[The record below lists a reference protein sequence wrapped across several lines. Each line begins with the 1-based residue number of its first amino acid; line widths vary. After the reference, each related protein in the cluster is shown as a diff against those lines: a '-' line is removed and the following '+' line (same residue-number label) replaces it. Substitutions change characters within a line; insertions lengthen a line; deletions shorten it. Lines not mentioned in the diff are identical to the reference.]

1 MPGSLAEKS
10 RLIRGLVSR
19 RDFLIETR
27 LLEVQFQAFF
37 IVKYGKKGGK
47 WTKVVGIS
55 FTNYL
60 NTIFIFEKA
69 LKLQLIDGS

>member
-10 RLIRGLVSR
+10 RLVRGLVSP
-19 RDFLIETR
+19 LR
-27 LLEVQFQAFF
+27 LLNRDETFGSPISGFF
-37 IVKYGKKGGK
+37 RVKYGKKGGK

-60 NTIFIFEKA
+60 NTISTFEKA